1 MSSPASSSSI
11 YQRLEP
17 FIIDLKSLITILA
30 AVVLQIEA
38 VLFALGL
45 HPGYLIHRFRTSMQ
59 RLTSVFGY
67 GNVNLQGQSRS
78 NREDDAIGKVVNRDK
93 ARIGLRKR
101 RAVLADVQEQG

>member
-1 MSSPASSSSI
+1 
-11 YQRLEP
+11 
-17 FIIDLKSLITILA
+17 
-30 AVVLQIEA
+30 
-38 VLFALGL
+38 
-45 HPGYLIHRFRTSMQ
+45 MQ

-78 NREDDAIGKVVNRDK
+78 NREDDAIGKVVNHDK